1 MKHYDSMWPWLLDM
15 IRTDKERQ
23 RKERVENAAKA
34 HAQAKAEV
42 EAERLMCDF
51 YSERVANID
60 HETHWWEYAE
70 AKQKEADHL
79 AAWRRAVDKAQE
91 AEAKL
96 EAEKAR
102 NG

>member
-1 MKHYDSMWPWLLDM
+1 MKHYDSMWPWLLDI

-23 RKERVENAAKA
+23 RKERVEDAAKA
-34 HAQAKAEV
+34 RAHAAADV

-51 YSERVANID
+51 YTDRVASID

-70 AKQKEADHL
+70 AKQKQADHT
-79 AAWRRAVDKAQE
+79 AAWQRATDKAIE

-96 EAEKAR
+96 EAEKVR